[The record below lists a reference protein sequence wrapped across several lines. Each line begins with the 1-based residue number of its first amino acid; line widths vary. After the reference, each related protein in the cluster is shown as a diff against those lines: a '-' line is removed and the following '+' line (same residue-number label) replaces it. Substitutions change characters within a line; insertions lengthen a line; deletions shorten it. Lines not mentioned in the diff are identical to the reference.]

1 MGELSKYDEYTA
13 FALEAVLG
21 DMGVIRA
28 LKGGGTEVVATR
40 DGSYKS
46 WDPETFRVDKDTE
59 DHFIDCVRTS
69 RLNAVLLSEEAKRLD
84 LSTSY
89 TRSKPRVY
97 VISDPFDGS
106 WLYKRG
112 IPAFWYTT
120 LAVYD
125 EAGQPL
131 AAVIG
136 DCCAQTVDF
145 CDRHQAYTGK
155 VRDGLL
161 VDAAPI
167 RPSTETELASACL
180 ETYLMKPKFMYPTVK
195 RFEPLFQSMK
205 FLVPNGGPGGFG
217 DVATGRVDVYFAYQQ
232 PYVEIFSGVAVA
244 QQAGCV
250 VTTFDGRELQ
260 FSDDIEQSFDVLCS
274 ATPELQEQVLAAIRR
289 CTEGG

>member
-21 DMGVIRA
+21 AMGVIRA

-120 LAVYD
+120 WRSTTRRASRWRQSSATV
-125 EAGQPL
+125 ARRRWTS
-131 AAVIG
+131 ATVTKRTRAR
-136 DCCAQTVDF
+136 CATVSWW
-145 CDRHQAYTGK
+145 T
-155 VRDGLL
+155 
-161 VDAAPI
+161 P
-167 RPSTETELASACL
+167 RPSAPAPRRSWPAPAS
-180 ETYLMKPKFMYPTVK
+180 KPT
-195 RFEPLFQSMK
+195 
-205 FLVPNGGPGGFG
+205 
-217 DVATGRVDVYFAYQQ
+217 
-232 PYVEIFSGVAVA
+232 
-244 QQAGCV
+244 
-250 VTTFDGRELQ
+250 
-260 FSDDIEQSFDVLCS
+260 
-274 ATPELQEQVLAAIRR
+274 
-289 CTEGG
+289 